1 MAVSE
6 GGSRDR
12 RDLDA
17 SVEQV
22 QAYLQS
28 KEWFQDGKIRS
39 VATIWH
45 RHHEE
50 DAEVVLPFP
59 YVKDFRQRIRDAL
72 SAIASFENRAPA
84 DVLSDVKRLF
94 ANVIAIRVIA
104 EDTDGGTI
112 PINDGVLLIAKA
124 KDLLS
129 AAARSLYAK
138 RKQFTRGAPKEAK
151 EYLETLLLGQ
161 TEVGSYVVNVIAPVQ
176 AVPVQREL
184 ATAIPLAQAITASLV
199 AGLGA
204 LEKASTTYE
213 EHGDLGVFDE
223 AVLAGA
229 SSNMC
234 DALLGFSGEK
244 HNRAFEITV
253 TAASSPL
260 FETKPS
266 KFVFGGKH
274 VGVLEKATSY
284 YKGDYV
290 LPQRTL
296 FGHITKLSRPR
307 DETSR
312 TITIDAQVGD
322 VERKVQVEL
331 SGDEYHMAVIAHDE
345 SKMVRVDGDVHVKS
359 KSAQLLNPSN
369 FGVIEPDDLPLHGGR
384 GDEDL

>member
-1 MAVSE
+1 MSE
-6 GGSRDR
+6 SASRDQ
-12 RDLDA
+12 RDLDV

-28 KEWFQDGKIRS
+28 KEWFLDGKIRS

-45 RHHEE
+45 RHQDEV
-50 DAEVVLPFP
+50 AEVVLPFSH
-59 YVKDFRQRIRDAL
+59 VKDFRQRIRDAL
-72 SAIASFENRAPA
+72 SAIASFENRTSR

-138 RKQFTRGAPKEAK
+138 RKQFTRGAPKEAR
-151 EYLETLLLGQ
+151 EYLDTLLLGQ
-161 TEVGSYVVNVIAPVQ
+161 TEVGSYVVNVIAPAQ
-176 AVPVQREL
+176 AAPVHGEL
-184 ATAIPLAQAITASLV
+184 ATDIPLAQAITASLV

-213 EHGDLGVFDE
+213 EHGDLRAFDE

-234 DALLGFSGEK
+234 DALLGFSGERR
-244 HNRAFEITV
+244 NRAFEITV

-266 KFVFGGKH
+266 RFVFGGKH
-274 VGVLEKATSY
+274 VGALEKATNY

-290 LPQRTL
+290 LPQRRL
-296 FGHITKLSRPR
+296 FGHITKLSRPK

-312 TITIDAQVGD
+312 TITIDALVGD

-345 SKMVRVDGDVHVKS
+345 SKMVRVDGDVHIKS

-369 FGVIEPDDLPLHGGR
+369 FGVIEPDDLPLREQFGT
-384 GDEDL
+384 EPP

>member
-1 MAVSE
+1 MSE
-6 GGSRDR
+6 SASRNR
-12 RDLDA
+12 RDLDV

-28 KEWFQDGKIRS
+28 KEWFLDGKIRS

-45 RHHEE
+45 RHQDEL
-50 DAEVVLPFP
+50 AEVVLPFSHA
-59 YVKDFRQRIRDAL
+59 KDFRQRIRDAL
-72 SAIASFENRAPA
+72 SAIASFENRASS

-151 EYLETLLLGQ
+151 EYLDTLLLGQ
-161 TEVGSYVVNVIAPVQ
+161 TEVGSYVVNVIAP
-176 AVPVQREL
+176 AHAAPVHREL
-184 ATAIPLAQAITASLV
+184 ATDIPLAQAITASLV

-213 EHGDLGVFDE
+213 VHGDLRAFDE

-234 DALLGFSGEK
+234 DALLGFSGERR
-244 HNRAFEITV
+244 NRAFEITV

-266 KFVFGGKH
+266 RFVFGGKH
-274 VGVLEKATSY
+274 VGALEKATNY
-284 YKGDYV
+284 YKGAAAVVTVPVAAVADVVTLGGSLTDKRRPYV
-290 LPQRTL
+290 A
-296 FGHITKLSRPR
+296 
-307 DETSR
+307 
-312 TITIDAQVGD
+312 DAVSD
-322 VERKVQVEL
+322 
-331 SGDEYHMAVIAHDE
+331 
-345 SKMVRVDGDVHVKS
+345 MVANLKNATDPNKD
-359 KSAQLLNPSN
+359 
-369 FGVIEPDDLPLHGGR
+369 
-384 GDEDL
+384 